1 MSMLSARLAA
11 SVARSIPRSA
21 QQVSESNYFD
31 IFLINRASGRTREL
45 HNNFCHF
52 FDENSE
58 KFRLAVTEKCSK
70 ESLLSN

>member
-21 QQVSESNYFD
+21 QKVSEFNLLN
-31 IFLINRASGRTREL
+31 IFHKNLASGRATEL

-52 FDENSE
+52 FEENSE
-58 KFRLAVTEKCSK
+58 KFKLAVT
-70 ESLLSN
+70 